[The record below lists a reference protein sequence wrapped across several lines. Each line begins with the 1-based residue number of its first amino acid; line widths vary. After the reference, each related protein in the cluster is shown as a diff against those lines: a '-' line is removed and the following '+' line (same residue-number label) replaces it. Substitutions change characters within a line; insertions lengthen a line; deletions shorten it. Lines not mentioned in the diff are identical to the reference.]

1 MIIDTHCHIDMYPNP
16 IQVLNECEKRGVT
29 VISMT
34 SLPSHFELGYNHFIG
49 KKKVRQALG
58 FHPLIIKDYDTTEI
72 LKFEKLIN
80 KTSYI
85 GEIGLDFSR
94 EGIRTKDFQI
104 QVFNKILGIIK
115 NNNTRKILSLH
126 SRGAEKEVLNY
137 LIEYKIK
144 NAIFHWYS
152 GNIGV
157 IESILTAGYYFSIN
171 TAMIKSKKGADM
183 ISRIPLNRILIE
195 SDGPYI
201 DNKGKPI
208 YPYDLIEVYNYLAKK
223 NNISVDEVTNIIKL
237 NFFTILK
244 NIKV

>member
-16 IQVLNECEKRGVT
+16 IQVLYECEKRGVT

-34 SLPSHFELGYNHFIG
+34 SLPSHFELGYNHFID

-58 FHPLIIKDYDTTEI
+58 FHPLIIKNYDINEI

-94 EGIRTKDFQI
+94 EGINTKDLQI
-104 QVFNKILGIIK
+104 QVFTKILSIIK
-115 NNNTRKILSLH
+115 NNTSRKILSLH
-126 SRGAEKEVLNY
+126 SRGAEKEVLNH
-137 LIEYKIK
+137 LIENKIK
-144 NAIFHWYS
+144 YAIFHWYS
-152 GNIGV
+152 GNIG
-157 IESILTAGYYFSIN
+157 IINDILKSGYYFSIN
-171 TAMIKSKKGADM
+171 TSMIKSKKGIDI
-183 ISRIPLNRILIE
+183 ISRIPLDRILIE

-208 YPYDLIEVYNYLAKK
+208 HPYELIDVYNYLAIK
-223 NNISVDEVTNIIKL
+223 NNISTDETINIIKD
-237 NFFTILK
+237 NFFNLLRC
-244 NIKV
+244 IK

>member
-34 SLPSHFELGYNHFIG
+34 SLPSHFELGYNHFID

-58 FHPLIIKDYDTTEI
+58 FHPLIIKNYDTTEI

-94 EGIRTKDFQI
+94 EGINTKDLQI
-104 QVFNKILGIIK
+104 QVFTKILSIIK
-115 NNNTRKILSLH
+115 NNTSRKILSLH
-126 SRGAEKEVLNY
+126 SRGAEKEVLNR
-137 LIEYKIK
+137 LIENKIK
-144 NAIFHWYS
+144 YAIFHWYS

-157 IESILTAGYYFSIN
+157 IENILKAGYYFSIN
-171 TAMIKSKKGADM
+171 TSMIKSKKGSDI
-183 ISRIPLNRILIE
+183 ISRIPLDRLLIE

-208 YPYDLIEVYNYLAKK
+208 YSYDLIEVYNYLAKK
-223 NNISVDEVTNIIKL
+223 NNISVDEITNIIKV
-237 NFFTILK
+237 NFFTLLK
-244 NIKV
+244 NIKT

>member
-34 SLPSHFELGYNHFIG
+34 SLPSHFELGYNHFID
-49 KKKVRQALG
+49 KKKARQALG
-58 FHPLIIKDYDTTEI
+58 FHPLIIKNYDKTEI
-72 LKFEKLIN
+72 LKFENLIN

-94 EGIRTKDFQI
+94 EGIGTKDLQI
-104 QVFNKILGIIK
+104 QIFTKILSIIK
-115 NNNTRKILSLH
+115 NNNSRKIISLH
-126 SRGAEKEVLNY
+126 SRGAEKEVLSH
-137 LIEYKIK
+137 LIENNIK
-144 NAIFHWYS
+144 YAIFHWYS
-152 GNIGV
+152 GNVGL
-157 IESILTAGYYFSIN
+157 IENILKAGYYFSVN
-171 TAMIKSKKGADM
+171 TSMIKSKKGNDI

-223 NNISVDEVTNIIKL
+223 SNLSVYETISLIKN
-237 NFFTILK
+237 NFFGLLSD
-244 NIKV
+244 IK

>member
-58 FHPLIIKDYDTTEI
+58 FHPLIIKNYDTNEI

-94 EGIRTKDFQI
+94 EGINTKDLQI
-104 QVFNKILGIIK
+104 QVFNKILDIIK
-115 NNNTRKILSLH
+115 NNSSRKILSLH
-126 SRGAEKEVLNY
+126 SRGAEKEVLSH
-137 LIEYKIK
+137 LIDNNIK
-144 NAIFHWYS
+144 YAIFHWYS
-152 GNIGV
+152 GNVGG
-157 IESILTAGYYFSIN
+157 IENILKAGYYFSIN
-171 TAMIKSKKGADM
+171 TSMIKSKKGVDI
-183 ISRIPLNRILIE
+183 ISRLPLNRILIE

-208 YPYDLIEVYNYLAKK
+208 YPYDLSEVYNYLAKK
-223 NNISVDEVTNIIKL
+223 NNISVDEIMNTVKD
-237 NFFTILK
+237 NFFGLVA

>member
-34 SLPSHFELGYNHFIG
+34 SLPSHFELGYNHFID

-58 FHPLIIKDYDTTEI
+58 FHPLIIKNYDATEI

-94 EGIRTKDFQI
+94 EGINTKDFQI
-104 QVFNKILGIIK
+104 LIFTKILSIIK
-115 NNNTRKILSLH
+115 NNYSRKILSLH

-137 LIEYKIK
+137 LIENKIK
-144 NAIFHWYS
+144 YAIFHWYS

-157 IESILTAGYYFSIN
+157 IENILKAGYYFSIN
-171 TAMIKSKKGADM
+171 TSMIKSKKGIDI
-183 ISRIPLNRILIE
+183 ISRIPLDRILIE

-208 YPYDLIEVYNYLAKK
+208 YPYDLIEVYNYLSKK
-223 NNISVDEVTNIIKL
+223 NNITLDETISLIKN
-237 NFFTILK
+237 NFFGLLSC
-244 NIKV
+244 IK

>member
-16 IQVLNECEKRGVT
+16 IQVLNECEKRGIT

-58 FHPLIIKDYDTTEI
+58 FHPLIIKNYDNPEI
-72 LKFEKLIN
+72 LKFEKFIN

-94 EGIRTKDFQI
+94 EGINTKDLQI
-104 QVFNKILGIIK
+104 QVFTKILSIIK
-115 NNNTRKILSLH
+115 NNNSKKILSLH
-126 SRGAEKEVLNY
+126 SRGAEKEVLSH
-137 LIEYKIK
+137 LIENKIK
-144 NAIFHWYS
+144 YAIFHWYS

-157 IESILTAGYYFSIN
+157 VENILKAGYYFSIN
-171 TAMIKSKKGADM
+171 TSMIKSKKGIDI
-183 ISRIPLNRILIE
+183 ISRIPLDRILIE

-201 DNKGKPI
+201 ENKGKPI
-208 YPYDLIEVYNYLAKK
+208 YPYDLMDVYNYLAQK
-223 NNISVDEVTNIIKL
+223 NNLTIEELINIIKT
-237 NFFTILK
+237 NFYNLLK
-244 NIKV
+244 LIK

>member
-16 IQVLNECEKRGVT
+16 IHVLNECEKRGVT

-34 SLPSHFELGYNHFIG
+34 SLPSHFELGYNHFID

-58 FHPLIIKDYDTTEI
+58 FHPLIMKNYDTTEI

-94 EGIRTKDFQI
+94 EGINTKDLQI
-104 QVFNKILGIIK
+104 QVFTKILSIIK
-115 NNNTRKILSLH
+115 NSPSRKILSLH

-137 LIEYKIK
+137 LIENKIK
-144 NAIFHWYS
+144 YAIFHWYS

-157 IESILTAGYYFSIN
+157 IDNILTAGYYFSIN
-171 TAMIKSKKGADM
+171 TSMIKSKKGIDI
-183 ISRIPLNRILIE
+183 ISRIPLNKILIE

-223 NNISVDEVTNIIKL
+223 NNITLDETIGLIKN
-237 NFFTILK
+237 NFFGLLSC
-244 NIKV
+244 IK

>member
-34 SLPSHFELGYNHFIG
+34 SLPSHFELGYSHFID

-58 FHPLIIKDYDTTEI
+58 FHPLIIRNYDTTEI
-72 LKFEKLIN
+72 LKFENLIN

-94 EGIRTKDFQI
+94 EGINTKDLQI
-104 QVFNKILGIIK
+104 QVFTKILSIIK
-115 NNNTRKILSLH
+115 DNSSKKILSLH

-144 NAIFHWYS
+144 HAIFHWYS
-152 GNIGV
+152 GNVGV
-157 IESILTAGYYFSIN
+157 IENILKAGYYFSIN
-171 TAMIKSKKGADM
+171 TSMIKSKKGTDI
-183 ISRIPLNRILIE
+183 ISRIPLDRILIE

-201 DNKGKPI
+201 DNKGNPI
-208 YPYDLIEVYNYLAKK
+208 HPYDLIEVYNYLAKK
-223 NNISVDEVTNIIKL
+223 NNITLDKTISLVKN
-237 NFFTILK
+237 NFFCLLSC
-244 NIKV
+244 IK